1 MLIGKSFNSKGFI
14 NKIPANNVDRDK
26 KIRNIEK
33 AIKLIIVSLI
43 VTVMIGAY
51 IMGFNLINVTFL
63 NTLINEQTS
72 TPIDNTFANNACS
85 TNDFMKLYSEAMKLE
100 TGNYLGKIIF
110 YSMSNGTKPP
120 NSKIGFYLRGFSD
133 ENQYDEIIKGIKMEI
148 FFHDPKKNVCK
159 KVYEDIVVRWSKM
172 EYTIDDQVDV
182 YYLVVV
188 KVIDKKE
195 RIVDAKA
202 SLIYVSFLQEVNA
215 KLVSDKKVYGRW
227 EVMKFCLVNEGPTRI
242 EFGLD
247 YYVYYYNGTEWT
259 RAEWL
264 EPGII
269 PLILIVLE
277 PGQAEC
283 FELNLNGT
291 KPGKYMLVKEI
302 YAQGVKDGK
311 RKLTLEFEV
320 VENLDLVKIASL
332 SIQVLF
338 IIKTF
343 KVFSKTGYFKI
354 VNYY

>member
-1 MLIGKSFNSKGFI
+1 MEKSFDSKGFT
-14 NKIPANNVDRDK
+14 NKIPANNVNEDERIK
-26 KIRNIEK
+26 NIEK
-33 AIKLIIVSLI
+33 TIRVIIVFLII
-43 VTVMIGAY
+43 TVMIGVY
-51 IMGFNLINVTFL
+51 IMGFNLINLTFL
-63 NTLINEQTS
+63 NTLINEQTN
-72 TPIDNTFANNACS
+72 TPINNAFANNACS
-85 TNDFMKLYSEAMKLE
+85 ANDFMKLYAEAMKLE

-133 ENQYDEIIKGIKMEI
+133 ENQYDETIKGIKMEI
-148 FFHDPKKNVCK
+148 FFHDPNKNVCK
-159 KVYEDIVVRWSKM
+159 KVYEDFVVRWPKM

-182 YYLVVV
+182 YYLIVV

-202 SLIYVSFLQEVNA
+202 SLIYVSFLQKVNA

-227 EVMKFCLVNEGPTRI
+227 EVVKFCLVNEGPTRI
-242 EFGLD
+242 EIGLE

-259 RAEWL
+259 RAKWL
-264 EPGII
+264 EPGGV
-269 PLILIVLE
+269 PLALIVLE
-277 PGQAEC
+277 PGYIKC

-291 KPGKYMLVKEI
+291 KPGKYMVVKEI

-338 IIKTF
+338 IIKAF